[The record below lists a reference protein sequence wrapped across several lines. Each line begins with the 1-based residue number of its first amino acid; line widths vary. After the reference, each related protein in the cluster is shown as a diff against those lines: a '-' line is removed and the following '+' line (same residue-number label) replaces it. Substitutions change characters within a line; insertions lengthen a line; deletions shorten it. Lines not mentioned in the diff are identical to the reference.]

1 MNLPKEII
9 ELLNGQDLED
19 KKHLVMMLQS
29 ITAEGYPHTAMV
41 SVGESVAIDSD
52 NIRIALWPDTQTAQ
66 RLVETGKGSL
76 VIVYAKKIYYIE
88 LDLSVLPSLNNEI
101 YCRLRFEASV
111 KTVKEDNAKYAE
123 IISGISI
130 QLYDAENVVE
140 RWKVTVKELLDA

>member
-41 SVGESVAIDSD
+41 SVGEIVAIDSD

-88 LDLSVLPSLNNEI
+88 LDLSVLPGLNNEI

-111 KTVKEDNAKYAE
+111 KTVKEDKAKYAE
-123 IISGISI
+123 IISGVSI

>member
-41 SVGESVAIDSD
+41 SVGEIVAIDSD

-76 VIVYAKKIYYIE
+76 VIVYAKKYII
-88 LDLSVLPSLNNEI
+88 LNWI
-101 YCRLRFEASV
+101 
-111 KTVKEDNAKYAE
+111 
-123 IISGISI
+123 
-130 QLYDAENVVE
+130 
-140 RWKVTVKELLDA
+140 